1 MGVPRARGLIFLAAA
16 AVLAVGEASTSPDEK
31 GDVEIVSLLWKA
43 GASVDA
49 LHEDFGT
56 TLEYAVWVN
65 HRRLW
70 PWFFRMGLAHP
81 RPPEAMPNPSI
92 AGYLYASH
100 RADPYLQRI
109 EAAGGWKRYEQAH
122 RARLVSMLAKVFPR
136 LDADAISHVVD
147 LWAHVGYY

>member
-1 MGVPRARGLIFLAAA
+1 M
-16 AVLAVGEASTSPDEK
+16 PD
-31 GDVEIVSLLWKA
+31 
-43 GASVDA
+43 
-49 LHEDFGT
+49 
-56 TLEYAVWVN
+56 
-65 HRRLW
+65 
-70 PWFFRMGLAHP
+70 
-81 RPPEAMPNPSI
+81 PSI
-92 AGYLYASH
+92 TGSLYAPN